1 MLNLFNKLRLCLFA
15 IVFVGA
21 SIVLGICGYLTS
33 RLSSTG
39 IHDFL
44 IFSLVI
50 TAFTIVV
57 VVLLALRSQP
67 RIDAIVLFILVAL
80 WLTMGAYTQDIIGHQ
95 FCYALRGQ
103 TIPARNGTMSAEN
116 YCRRMKTVLAF
127 SWANFVF
134 LVLWLVGLLI
144 LVIKIYARGNRDIW
158 GNSMSDVTLF
168 TESPINKPEYP
179 PMAPAT
185 NLPTMPGQ
193 TFVYYPNTSAALQP
207 QVIQQKCPFASQFFK
222 ASILEPSPPQP
233 LSRRSSVSST
243 GTGFVPVTPPRS
255 PSPGSEGPLPPAMRS
270 EELIKWTTMGISCAI
285 GVQMLLFVL
294 PSLRPY
300 GTIIQILLALGACG
314 GLAYVAATDRR
325 QNGNL
330 TAEGHARNELKMIGM
345 FFLLWLMF
353 AIMFRMTGVGGATG
367 HSAAP
372 AAVAPTSNTHQN
384 HNLAEPCGPFARTNA
399 TCFSPTHTSP
409 KRRIET
415 DVMKMLMSDY
425 KVSLV
430 NDNMQE
436 FYVMFNGPEETAFAG
451 GVWKIHVELPDQ
463 YPYKSPSIGFMN
475 KIFHPNIDELSGSVC
490 LDVINQTWSPMFD
503 MINIFE
509 SFLPQLLRYP
519 NPSDPL
525 NGEAA
530 ALLMREPKSYEAK
543 VREYVTR
550 YASKEAAEAAAAE
563 DEEEEEEDAEMSSVG
578 SISDDEG
585 NA

>member
-1 MLNLFNKLRLCLFA
+1 MLNLNLFNRLRLCLFA
-15 IVFVGA
+15 IVFAAA
-21 SIVLGICGYLTS
+21 SVVLGICAYLTS
-33 RLSSTG
+33 RLISTG

-44 IFSLVI
+44 IFSLV
-50 TAFTIVV
+50 ASGFTIVV
-57 VVLLALRSQP
+57 LVLLALRSQP
-67 RIDAIVLFILVAL
+67 RIDAVVLFILVVL
-80 WLTMGAYTQDIIGHQ
+80 WLTMGAYSQDLIGHQ
-95 FCYALRGQ
+95 FCYSLRGQ
-103 TIPARNGTMSAEN
+103 TIPAKNDGTMSAEN

-134 LVLWLVGLLI
+134 LTLWLVGLLALI
-144 LVIKIYARGNRDIW
+144 IKIYARGNRDIW
-158 GNSMSDVTLF
+158 GNSMSDVTIF
-168 TESPINKPEYP
+168 TESPIIKPGEFP
-179 PMAPAT
+179 VGT
-185 NLPTMPGQ
+185 GTSLPTAPGQ
-193 TFVYYPNTSAALQP
+193 TFVYYPTAPQA
-207 QVIQQKCPFASQFFK
+207 QVIQQFLKRIHSGAITTPT
-222 ASILEPSPPQP
+222 
-233 LSRRSSVSST
+233 SVSS
-243 GTGFVPVTPPRS
+243 FEHPARVVR
-255 PSPGSEGPLPPAMRS
+255 PAMRS
-270 EELIKWTTMGISCAI
+270 DELVRWTTMGVSCAI
-285 GVQMLLFVL
+285 GVQLLLFMI

-300 GTIIQILLALGACG
+300 GTIIQILLALAACG
-314 GLAYVAATDRR
+314 GLAYVAANDRR

-330 TAEGHARNELKMIGM
+330 TAQEHSRNELKMIAM
-345 FFLLWLMF
+345 FFILWLMF
-353 AIMFRMTGVGGATG
+353 AIMFRMTGVGGG
-367 HSAAP
+367 HSSAP
-372 AAVAPTSNTHQN
+372 AAVAPTSDTHRN
-384 HNLAEPCGPFARTNA
+384 HDRER
-399 TCFSPTHTSP
+399 
-409 KRRIET
+409 
-415 DVMKMLMSDY
+415 LMSDY

-530 ALLMREPKSYEAK
+530 ALLMREPKNYEAK
-543 VREYVTR
+543 VREYVKR

-563 DEEEEEEDAEMSSVG
+563 EEEDDDEDAEMSSVG